1 MGIATELKNLGEEI
15 IASYDMRV
23 KAVGGL
29 VKDTHQMLKG
39 FHTEHKEMSA
49 ALRAELA
56 KGEQSR
62 LKDFKAMMSDVK
74 KFVSDMVVGTA
85 KLMKEIQKEQKDRN
99 KAVADLL
106 AQFAN
111 DHEAMA
117 AELQKSLEKGETD
130 RIEDFEKMM
139 KGIQKYVAD
148 VVKETE
154 RLIKEIQARQ
164 DERNKEVLDLL
175 QEFQTEREK
184 MAANWQALS
193 ATMAKRRGS
202 KPVKLEAG
210 EEVTT
215 VEQATRKAQGKKKSG
230 KKSKS
235 SRQTVPAGV

>member
-1 MGIATELKNLGEEI
+1 MSIATDMKNLGEDI
-15 IASYDMRV
+15 VASYDMRV
-23 KAVGGL
+23 KAIGGL

-56 KGEQSR
+56 KGEQNR

-74 KFVSDMVVGTA
+74 KFVADMIEGTA

-117 AELQKSLEKGETD
+117 AELQKSLEKGETV
-130 RIEDFEKMM
+130 RLEDFKKMM
-139 KGIQKYVAD
+139 NSIQKYVAD
-148 VVKETE
+148 VVKETK

-175 QEFQTEREK
+175 QEFQAEREK
-184 MAANWQALS
+184 MAANWQALV
-193 ATMAKRRGS
+193 ATMEKRRGG
-202 KPVKLEAG
+202 KPVKVGAG

-215 VEQATRKAQGKKKSG
+215 VEQAIGKGKKKG
-230 KKSKS
+230 VKKTKS
-235 SRQTVPAGV
+235 SKQTVLGSSL

>member
-1 MGIATELKNLGEEI
+1 MSIATDMKNLGEEI
-15 IASYDMRV
+15 VASYDMRI

-29 VKDTHQMLKG
+29 VKDTHEMLKG

-56 KGEQSR
+56 KGEQER

-74 KFVSDMVVGTA
+74 KFVADMIEGTA

-99 KAVADLL
+99 KAVAYLIAQL
-106 AQFAN
+106 AK

-130 RIEDFEKMM
+130 RLEDFEKMM

-175 QEFQTEREK
+175 QEFQAEREK
-184 MAANWQALS
+184 MAANWQKLTQ
-193 ATMAKRRGS
+193 TMFKRRGG
-202 KPVKLEAG
+202 KMPRVKVEAG

-215 VEQATRKAQGKKKSG
+215 VEQAIGKGKKKG
-230 KKSKS
+230 VKKTKS
-235 SRQTVPAGV
+235 RKQTVDMGV